1 MMKRLKKLFIMMM
14 SLTVFLSL
22 AYTQVCAY
30 GYKVTLYTGNQ
41 GTINSQNEM
50 SINVSK
56 GQMVSLDLS
65 QIELPQDSK
74 YYVKGIRLSGHDS
87 VDNLDPATFV
97 VNGDLDYVVV
107 YGVKGNQV
115 AYTIRYV
122 DENGKQL
129 SEDTVLYGN
138 VGDKPV
144 VAYKYI
150 DSYIPQAYAL
160 TKTLVENEKEN
171 VFTFTY
177 KPGETGEIIEN
188 TKQDIDI
195 IKKCNCIISTRRK
208 EEFTLD
214 NIIAIILNKPI
225 LVSNVGIN
233 KLIFKQENIFYN
245 SDELKE
251 KMKSNI
257 EENKDFEK
265 YYDIELNE
273 REEILKSE
281 SI

>member
-1 MMKRLKKLFIMMM
+1 MKKVLFILHKKYYNNNYMIYMKILKLAGYEIHIITNIKETIKYCDIQKE
-14 SLTVFLSL
+14 LTLDIF
-22 AYTQVCAY
+22 
-30 GYKVTLYTGNQ
+30 KVKNKINNYEMIFCNSRIIEIIIKIIKFKEKNKIIYINNTGS
-41 GTINSQNEM
+41 SQNNKIVNYNDKSYNNKEDYIFC
-50 SINVSK
+50 SIGTFNKSNN
-56 GQMVSLDLS
+56 
-65 QIELPQDSK
+65 QIMQLESMIRIIKK
-74 YYVKGIRLSGHDS
+74 Y
-87 VDNLDPATFV
+87 
-97 VNGDLDYVVV
+97 
-107 YGVKGNQV
+107 
-115 AYTIRYV
+115 
-122 DENGKQL
+122 
-129 SEDTVLYGN
+129 
-138 VGDKPV
+138 
-144 VAYKYI
+144 
-150 DSYIPQAYAL
+150 PQAKLILIGQGNLKEYY
-160 TKTLVENEKEN
+160 EHIIEKYELNEN
-171 VFTFTY
+171 V
-177 KPGETGEIIEN
+177 EIIEN

-251 KMKSNI
+251 KMKNNI

-281 SI
+281 SV

>member
-1 MMKRLKKLFIMMM
+1 MQLESMIRIIKK
-14 SLTVFLSL
+14 
-22 AYTQVCAY
+22 Y
-30 GYKVTLYTGNQ
+30 
-41 GTINSQNEM
+41 
-50 SINVSK
+50 
-56 GQMVSLDLS
+56 
-65 QIELPQDSK
+65 
-74 YYVKGIRLSGHDS
+74 
-87 VDNLDPATFV
+87 
-97 VNGDLDYVVV
+97 
-107 YGVKGNQV
+107 
-115 AYTIRYV
+115 
-122 DENGKQL
+122 
-129 SEDTVLYGN
+129 
-138 VGDKPV
+138 
-144 VAYKYI
+144 
-150 DSYIPQAYAL
+150 PQAKLILIGQGNLKEYY
-160 TKTLVENEKEN
+160 EHIIEKYELNEN
-171 VFTFTY
+171 V
-177 KPGETGEIIEN
+177 EIIEN

-251 KMKSNI
+251 KMKNNI

-281 SI
+281 SV

>member
-1 MMKRLKKLFIMMM
+1 MIFCNSRIIEIIIKIIKFKEKNKII
-14 SLTVFLSL
+14 
-22 AYTQVCAY
+22 YINN
-30 GYKVTLYTGNQ
+30 TGS
-41 GTINSQNEM
+41 SQNNKIVNYNDKSYNNKEDYIFC
-50 SINVSK
+50 SIGTFNKSNN
-56 GQMVSLDLS
+56 
-65 QIELPQDSK
+65 QIMQLESMIRIIKK
-74 YYVKGIRLSGHDS
+74 Y
-87 VDNLDPATFV
+87 
-97 VNGDLDYVVV
+97 
-107 YGVKGNQV
+107 
-115 AYTIRYV
+115 
-122 DENGKQL
+122 
-129 SEDTVLYGN
+129 
-138 VGDKPV
+138 
-144 VAYKYI
+144 
-150 DSYIPQAYAL
+150 PQAKLILIGQGNLKEYY
-160 TKTLVENEKEN
+160 EHIIEKYELNEN
-171 VFTFTY
+171 V
-177 KPGETGEIIEN
+177 EIIEN

-251 KMKSNI
+251 KMKNNI

-281 SI
+281 SV